1 MPSGYWIITDGVMPS
16 NMYQII
22 SVISVEG
29 DPLIVM
35 IIKYNC
41 CASRQYNY
49 ASGPYNKTKKREL
62 SDKIKKKRKY
72 IFQNVSFLKGINL
85 LPVLS

>member
-49 ASGPYNKTKKREL
+49 ASRPYNKT
-62 SDKIKKKRKY
+62 
-72 IFQNVSFLKGINL
+72 
-85 LPVLS
+85 